1 MKYLFMGSCDIA
13 GSGDIEGSGTFEM
26 TTEGKQTAMGSTMW
40 VFTCRGWSMDQQ
52 IIVDVDVLVLGLS

>member
-1 MKYLFMGSCDIA
+1 MTFA

-52 IIVDVDVLVLGLS
+52 IIVDVDVLVL